1 MKQNKIVVSITLLL
15 ASLLTPMFFS
25 CDPDVIDRKQ
35 VKHDSLMAVYKHV
48 NKWILENM
56 DTYYYWDHKLPKN
69 TIDTLSPD
77 AFFESLLY
85 KYNVS
90 TAPDGDR
97 FSWIQ
102 DNYKELQ
109 DMLSGVTSN
118 EIGFDFKLY
127 KMSSTSDDVLGQ
139 ITYTKRG
146 TFAEQIGIKRGMW
159 FDRING
165 SKMTISNYSD
175 LLTFSSSTVK
185 IGFKQETYTAEGV
198 FISLVDGGEATI
210 QTSSN
215 YSENPVYLD
224 SIYNIGQ
231 SKIGYLVYN
240 FFSPD
245 NGNGDLAYDKK
256 LNNVFGKFK
265 SAGITEL
272 VVDFRYNS
280 GGYSSS
286 SRHLA
291 SMMVPNLN
299 KNNVFTYYR
308 YNTEVQGYY
317 VEQYGMEYLNNYFT
331 EKLIDDGVE
340 TDIINNAGAKLNKIY
355 ILTGKYTASA
365 SETIINGLKPYV
377 RIVIVGDV
385 TLGKNVS
392 SITIFE
398 PNDPLNKWGMQPII
412 GKVFNSL
419 GESDYTAGFVP
430 DFKVYDTGE
439 YGIKQLGD
447 IQENLLNKALVDA
460 TGLTSIRSGVNKS
473 VKVVSESKELVNP
486 LQIQRGYI
494 IDNKSLF
501 K

>member
-1 MKQNKIVVSITLLL
+1 MKQNKLIVSIALLL
-15 ASLLTPMFFS
+15 ACLITPMFFS
-25 CDPDVIDRKQ
+25 CDPDEIDKEQEKR
-35 VKHDSLMAVYKHV
+35 DSLLAVYKHV

-56 DTYYYWDHKLPKN
+56 ETYYYWEHKIPQSTN
-69 TIDTLSPD
+69 DTISPD
-77 AFFESLLY
+77 DFFDSLLY
-85 KYNVS
+85 KYNAT

-102 DNYKELQ
+102 GDYEELQ

-118 EIGFDFKLY
+118 EVGFDFKLY
-127 KMSSTSDDVLGQ
+127 KMSSSSDNIIGQ

-146 TFAEQIGIKRGMW
+146 TYAEQAGIKRGMW
-159 FDRING
+159 FDRVNG
-165 SKMTISNYSD
+165 KQMTVSNYKD
-175 LLTFSSSTVK
+175 LITFSASSVK
-185 IGFKQETYTAEGV
+185 IGFKQESYNSEGV
-198 FISLVDGGEATI
+198 FVSLVDGGELTI

-215 YSENPVYLD
+215 YSEDPVYLD
-224 SIYNIGQ
+224 SIYYIGQ

-256 LNNVFGKFK
+256 LNKVFGKFK

-272 VVDFRYNS
+272 VVDLRYNS

-299 KNNVFTYYR
+299 INNVFTYYR
-308 YNTEVQGYY
+308 YNAEVQAYY
-317 VEQYGMEYLNNYFT
+317 VKEYGIRSLNTYFAD
-331 EKLIDDGVE
+331 KLINDGIEVE
-340 TDIINNAGAKLNKIY
+340 NINNVGVNLSKIF
-355 ILTGKYTASA
+355 ILTGEYTASA
-365 SETIINGLKPYV
+365 SEMIINGLKPYV
-377 RIVIVGDV
+377 KIVIIGDV
-385 TLGKNVS
+385 TYGKNVA

-398 PNDPLNKWGMQPII
+398 DDDPLNKWGMQPIV

-419 GESDYTAGFVP
+419 GQSDFTTGFVP
-430 DFKVYDTGE
+430 DFPVDDLGE
-439 YGIKQLGD
+439 TGIKQLGD

-460 TGLTSIRSGVNKS
+460 TGLTSVRSAVYKG
-473 VKVVSESKELVNP
+473 VKVVSESKDLVNP

-494 IDNKSLF
+494 IDNKSLL

>member
-1 MKQNKIVVSITLLL
+1 MKQKKIIVSITLLM
-15 ASLLTPMFFS
+15 AVLLTPMFFS
-25 CDPDVIDRKQ
+25 CEPDVIDRKQ

-56 DTYYYWDHKLPKN
+56 DTYYYWDHKLPKI
-69 TIDTLSPD
+69 TVDTLSPD

-85 KYNVS
+85 KFNAS

-109 DMLSGVTSN
+109 DMLSGVTTN
-118 EIGFDFKLY
+118 EVGFDFKLY
-127 KMSSTSDDVLGQ
+127 RMSSSNDNVIGQ

-146 TFAEQIGIKRGMW
+146 TYAEEIGIKRGMW

-165 SKMTISNYSD
+165 TVMTISNYRD
-175 LLTFSSSTVK
+175 LLTFSASTVK
-185 IGFKQETYTAEGV
+185 VGFKQETYTTEGT
-198 FISLVDGGEATI
+198 FIALVDGGEATI
-210 QTSSN
+210 QTLSN
-215 YSENPVYLD
+215 YSEDPVYLD
-224 SIYNIGQ
+224 TIYNIGQ

-245 NGNGDLAYDKK
+245 NGNGNLTYDKK
-256 LNNVFGKFK
+256 LNMVFGKFK

-299 KNNVFTYYR
+299 RNNVFTYYR

-317 VEQYGMEYLNNYFT
+317 VEQYGMDYLNNYFT
-331 EKLIDDGVE
+331 EKLLNAGVE
-340 TDIINNAGAKLNKIY
+340 IENINNAGAKLNRIY
-355 ILTGKYTASA
+355 ILTGEYTASA
-365 SETIINGLKPYV
+365 SEMIINGLKPYV

-385 TLGKNVS
+385 TYGKNVS

-419 GESDYTAGFVP
+419 GESDFTAGFVP
-430 DFKVYDTGE
+430 DFPVDDVGE
-439 YGIKQLGD
+439 NGIKQLGD
-447 IQENLLNKALVDA
+447 IQEKLLNKALVDA
-460 TGLTSIRSGVNKS
+460 TGLSSIRSGVYNS
-473 VKVVSESKELVNP
+473 VKVVRESKDLVNP

-494 IDNKSLF
+494 IDNKSLL

>member
-1 MKQNKIVVSITLLL
+1 MKQNKIVVLITLLL
-15 ASLLTPMFFS
+15 AGLLTPMFFS

-35 VKHDSLMAVYKHV
+35 VKHDSLMAVYRHV

-85 KYNVS
+85 KFNAS

-118 EIGFDFKLY
+118 EVGFDFKLY

-165 SKMTISNYSD
+165 TKMTISNYQD

-224 SIYNIGQ
+224 SIYTIGQ

-272 VVDFRYNS
+272 IVDFRYNS

-340 TDIINNAGAKLNKIY
+340 TDNINNAGSKLNRIY

-365 SETIINGLKPYV
+365 SEMIINGLKPYV
-377 RIVIVGDV
+377 KIVIVGDV
-385 TLGKNVS
+385 TYGKNVS

-419 GESDYTAGFVP
+419 GESDFTAGFVP
-430 DFKVYDTGE
+430 DFKVEDTGE
-439 YGIKQLGD
+439 FGIKQLGD

-460 TGLTSIRSGVNKS
+460 TGLSSIRSGVNKN
-473 VKVVSESKELVNP
+473 VKVVIESKDLVNP
-486 LQIQRGYI
+486 SQIHRGYI
-494 IDNKSLF
+494 IDNKSLL